1 MLEDGQRLVTIT
13 GTGGTGK
20 TRLALQVAAELV
32 GQELDAVY
40 WVPLAGVSDPELVLP
55 EVAQTV
61 GAREDLIEYL
71 RGKRLLLVL
80 DNLEHLLAAAEGIS
94 SLLAASSELRVLVTS
109 RSPLRLSGE
118 REYPLDPLPPDEAMT
133 LFVERARAV
142 GRPLEPD
149 PTVAAICRRLDGLP
163 LALELAAARTKLLT
177 PETLLTRLERAL
189 PLLTGGARDVPER
202 QRTLRATIEW
212 SHDLLPRSRRSCSPA
227 SPSSPAAS
235 RSTPRKTSAT
245 PTSTGS
251 QRSSTSAC

>member
-1 MLEDGQRLVTIT
+1 M
-13 GTGGTGK
+13 
-20 TRLALQVAAELV
+20 
-32 GQELDAVY
+32 
-40 WVPLAGVSDPELVLP
+40 PLAGVADPELVLP

-80 DNLEHLLAAAEGIS
+80 DNLEHLLAAAPAVA

-118 REYPLDPLPPDEAMT
+118 REYPLDPLAPNEAVT

-142 GRPLEPD
+142 GRPLAPD
-149 PTVAAICRRLDGLP
+149 ATVDAICRRVDGLP

-177 PETLLTRLERAL
+177 PETLLTRLEHAL
-189 PLLTGGARDVPER
+189 PLLTGGARDAPER

-212 SHDLLPRSRRSCSPA
+212 SHDLLPTRARGCSPA

-235 RSTPRKTSAT
+235 RSKPRRRCAR

-251 QRSSTSAC
+251 RRSSTSVC